1 MVTNDKVEFYR
12 CSQSEYDSAT
22 KSANTLYFT
31 TDTHRIYKG
40 EDLYSGSGGTGS
52 AAQSDYTMNNPED
65 PSYIKNREFY
75 TDTRTVEGKII
86 TLTQNMIDGAVLDG
100 RVINFT
106 DGLLGLIEG
115 KDYTIDIPS
124 INYKT
129 TLTAANLSSSAGIN
143 YIGLFDTTGQGP
155 QLLIAD
161 GCNFSASGNLTDATG
176 YILGDMSQD
185 AEQPL
190 FVENTQIIISG
201 QGMQPVVIETVHKLP
216 AKYLPD
222 TKTEFYH
229 REIDFSIEVLDPQP
243 TCSISKGSMGSYF
256 NANLTYWVKPVENSA
271 TDFTLHRTED
281 CTDAAI
287 GNAVFTLTDRD
298 DKLLS
303 NIVGFDFT
311 GDNYWAVGTIPYYD
325 EIKLNVPNDLQY
337 LDIDVYRRQICPV
350 EDAKYSYG
358 AYPLYISGVSEPGS
372 GGYFTDVI
380 VDENVGVIP
389 SIHYTSGMTTP
400 LYKFNSYGFLAGKNS
415 GDTAQ
420 HPYLIAQTH
429 DHVRVIIEDN
439 GFVNCEGYATGIMLE
454 PVSATLT
461 ANRVENPKYYDR
473 IPMSAYVD
481 SGSAKYSDLKIG
493 FNSAIGVFTPGD
505 KIILRG
511 KYTTIK

>member
-1 MVTNDKVEFYR
+1 MKTTNKYGFLMPD
-12 CSQSEYDSAT
+12 
-22 KSANTLYFT
+22 
-31 TDTHRIYKG
+31 G
-40 EDLYSGSGGTGS
+40 EDLVQVSDLNSNMVKLDGILANMSTSGGGT
-52 AAQSDYTMNNPED
+52 QSDYAMNNPED

-75 TDTRTVEGKII
+75 TDTRTIEGKII
-86 TLTQNMIDGAVLDG
+86 TLSQDMIDGAVLDG
-100 RVINFT
+100 KVINFT
-106 DGLLGLIEG
+106 DGLLGLIDG
-115 KDYTIDIPS
+115 QDYTIDIPS

-176 YILGDMSQD
+176 YILGNMSED

-201 QGMQPVVIETVHKLP
+201 QGMQPVVVETIHKLP

-222 TKTEFYH
+222 TKTEFY

-243 TCSISKGSMGSYF
+243 TCSISKGSMGAHF

-271 TDFTLHRTED
+271 TDFTLHNRPD

-287 GNAVFTLTDRD
+287 GNAVFTLEDRD
-298 DKLLS
+298 NKLLS

-311 GDNYWAVGTIPYYD
+311 GDNFWAVGTIPYQD
-325 EIKLNVPNDLQY
+325 EIKLNAPNDLQY

-350 EDAKYSYG
+350 EDAKYPYG
-358 AYPLYISGVSEPGS
+358 ADPLYIGGVSEPGS

-389 SIHYTSGMTTP
+389 SISYRSGMTTP
-400 LYKFNSYGFLAGKNS
+400 LYKFNSYGFLAGKQAA
-415 GDTAQ
+415 DTAQ
-420 HPYLIAQTH
+420 HPYRIAKTH

-473 IPMSAYVD
+473 IPMSAYTD
-481 SGSAKYSDLKIG
+481 SGSTKYSNLTIG
-493 FNSAIGVFTPGD
+493 FDSAFGVFTPGD

-511 KYTTIK
+511 KYKTE